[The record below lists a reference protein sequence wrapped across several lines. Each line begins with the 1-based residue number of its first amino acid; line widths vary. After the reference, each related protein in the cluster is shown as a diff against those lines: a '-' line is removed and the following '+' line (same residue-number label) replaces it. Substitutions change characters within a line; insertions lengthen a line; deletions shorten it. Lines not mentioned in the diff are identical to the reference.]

1 MKGKLTNKQQELFN
15 KFKEAYRECVSANIA
30 FVFDSHGCDILAYNG
45 KDVGSEYYFEDSMGD
60 DVENYAVNIDD
71 LHGEW
76 YALDGTMV
84 YDSSY
89 DKLYVEKKEDI
100 DKVLE

>member
-15 KFKEAYRECVSANIA
+15 KFKEAYKECVSANIA
-30 FVFDSHGCDILAYNG
+30 FVFESNECDIFAYNG
-45 KDVGSEYYFEDSMGD
+45 NDVGSEYYFEDSMGD
-60 DVENYAVNIDD
+60 DVENNAVSIDD

-76 YALDGTMV
+76 YALDETMV

-89 DKLYVEKKEDI
+89 DKLYVEKKKGEQ
-100 DKVLE
+100 

>member
-30 FVFDSHGCDILAYNG
+30 FVFESNECDIFAYNG
-45 KDVGSEYYFEDSMGD
+45 NDVGSEYYFEDSMGD
-60 DVENYAVNIDD
+60 DVENNAVSIDD

-76 YALDGTMV
+76 YALDETMA

-89 DKLYVEKKEDI
+89 DKLYVEKKKDEQ
-100 DKVLE
+100 

>member
-30 FVFDSHGCDILAYNG
+30 FVFESNECDIFAYNG
-45 KDVGSEYYFEDSMGD
+45 NDVGSEYYFEDSMGD
-60 DVENYAVNIDD
+60 DVENNAVSIDD

-76 YALDGTMV
+76 YALDETMV
-84 YDSSY
+84 YNSSY
-89 DKLYVEKKEDI
+89 DKLYVEKKKGEQ
-100 DKVLE
+100 